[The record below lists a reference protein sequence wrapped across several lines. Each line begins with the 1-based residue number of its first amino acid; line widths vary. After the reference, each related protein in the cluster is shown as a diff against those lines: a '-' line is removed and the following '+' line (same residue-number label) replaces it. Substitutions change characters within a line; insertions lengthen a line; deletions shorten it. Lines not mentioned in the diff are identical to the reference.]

1 MKGSTIAVLLVFAGL
16 VLLVLVAPA
25 TWKQKVQN
33 SFLQAVSPLLHL
45 GNNLE
50 NRVGGVAG
58 GLKKLDEL
66 ERENEQL
73 KLDNERLRATNA
85 LLQNLQSEVDQLSR
99 ELDFRGSSP
108 FTLIPAHILARDNT
122 TWWNTVTI
130 DRGSQNG
137 LAEEMAVVTADG
149 LVGKVT
155 AVAKNSAVIL
165 LITDEGLRVSVN
177 IEDANQQGIVSG
189 TPSMGSARPELRIR
203 FLSKL
208 ADIKPGQKVVTA
220 GTGGVFPSGVVLG
233 TVKQFTV
240 RELEGV
246 ATVEPAVDLAR
257 IQDVFV
263 IAGTK

>member
-25 TWKQKVQN
+25 TWKQKAQN

-58 GLKKLDEL
+58 GREKLDEL
-66 ERENEQL
+66 ERENQQL

-85 LLQNLQSEVDQLSR
+85 LLQSLQTEVDRLSR
-99 ELDFRGSSP
+99 QLGFQASSP
-108 FTLIPAHILARDNT
+108 FTLIPGHIIARDNT
-122 TWWNTVTI
+122 TWWNTVSI
-130 DRGSQNG
+130 DRGAENG
-137 LAEEMAVVTADG
+137 LGEDMAVVTEDG
-149 LVGKVT
+149 LVGKIT

-165 LITDEGLRVSVN
+165 LVTDQGLRVSVN
-177 IEDANQQGIVSG
+177 IEGANQQGIISG
-189 TPSMGSARPELRIR
+189 TPSIGRGRPELRIR

-233 TVKQFTV
+233 TVKQFEV

-246 ATVEPAVDLAR
+246 ATVEPAVDLAGIR
-257 IQDVFV
+257 DVFV